1 MKSLNGLQAEIAAW
15 RTKNFPDSGAIE
27 QYMGIIE
34 ELGELSH
41 ELLKDRQGIRDASEE
56 KAMDAMG
63 DMLIFAMNFCSC
75 MGWSFEEILYGTWEG
90 VVNKRDWVKF
100 PKNGVTE

>member
-1 MKSLNGLQAEIAAW
+1 MKNLTGLQAEIAGW
-15 RTKNFPDSGAIE
+15 RRHNFPDSGAME
-27 QYMGIIE
+27 QYMGMVE

-56 KAMDAMG
+56 KAKDALG

-75 MGWSFEEILYGTWEG
+75 MGWSFEEILYGTWED
-90 VVNKRDWVKF
+90 VVKKRDWQAN
-100 PKNGVTE
+100 PKDGVTE